1 MGAQGVWT
9 GSLWL
14 TVEEADVP
22 PAQMQQLLRRH
33 QQGHGAQP
41 LVHRQAVPHAPQ
53 RLDRGLGEPGQPRA
67 ARHAA
72 AVHGHRSNAVASGT
86 TYPEQAQDVQFNPV
100 GQVVGR
106 FEKMR
111 PSRDVIFEMVEECI
125 EATERMNNLMNQT
138 RGGLRHVS
146 IDRCPVAHGTDFTDP
161 DLIQAGVPLPE
172 FAYLRQNRADVLER
186 PDRRELELRRRRL
199 LDGHPPRGRQG
210 DLVGPRAAG
219 RARRTPPSSSSTVT
233 PSAKDERDIQKQM
246 LLNMDD
252 PHHAKVR
259 GIVSRGVFTPRGVA
273 KIEDALRARANQICI
288 EAKAKGTGNF
298 VEDVACEL
306 PLQALADLMGF
317 PQDDRKKIF
326 DWSNQMMA
334 YDDPDFDVDPVVAAA
349 EILGYAYT
357 IGDER
362 KACPADDIITK
373 LVAATEDADTLT
385 SEEFAYFILMLA
397 VAGNETTRN
406 AISHGMHAFLQFPEQ
421 WEIYKRERP
430 GDRGRRDRPL
440 GHPGRDVPAHRAWKT
455 PRSAGSR

>member
-1 MGAQGVWT
+1 M
-9 GSLWL
+9 
-14 TVEEADVP
+14 
-22 PAQMQQLLRRH
+22 
-33 QQGHGAQP
+33 
-41 LVHRQAVPHAPQ
+41 
-53 RLDRGLGEPGQPRA
+53 
-67 ARHAA
+67 
-72 AVHGHRSNAVASGT
+72 
-86 TYPEQAQDVQFNPV
+86 
-100 GQVVGR
+100 
-106 FEKMR
+106 
-111 PSRDVIFEMVEECI
+111 
-125 EATERMNNLMNQT
+125 
-138 RGGLRHVS
+138 S
-146 IDRCPVAHGTDFTDP
+146 IDRCPVAHGTDFTNP
-161 DLIQAGVPLPE
+161 DLIQGGVPLPE
-172 FAYLRQNRADVLER
+172 FAYLRQNEPMYWNAQTVENSSFDDGGFWMATRHEDVKAISSA
-186 PDRRELELRRRRL
+186 REGWSSEENTAIVKF
-199 LDGHPPRGRQG
+199 DG
-210 DLVGPRAAG
+210 A
-219 RARRTPPSSSSTVT
+219 TVT
-233 PSAKDERDIQKQM
+233 KDERDIQKQM

-288 EAKAKGTGNF
+288 EAKAKGKGNF

-334 YDDPDFDVDPVVAAA
+334 YDDPDYDVDPSVAAA
-349 EILGYAYT
+349 EILGYAYA

-373 LVAATEDADTLT
+373 LVAATADADTLT

-430 GDRGRRDRPL
+430 DTAADEIVRWATPVVMFQRTAMADAEVGGVTVKAGQRVGLVYSSANFDETVFEDPHAFDILRDPNPHVGFGGGGAHFCVGANLAKVEINLMFNAIADHLPDITQL
-440 GHPGRDVPAHRAWKT
+440 GEPSRL
-455 PRSAGSR
+455 RSGWLNALKDFPVSYG